1 MNFTFGSDPEFM
13 LTHMGELKSAIGIL
27 PKKETPLIQKGHR
40 FYFDNVLAEIAIKPA
55 SNKKEAIDYL
65 NKYPYSSYLDFIGEN
80 RAQNKILN
88 MEAFPKYFPN
98 KTSFIEEIF
107 EWLSLR

>member
-1 MNFTFGSDPEFM
+1 M
-13 LTHMGELKSAIGIL
+13 LHNGGVSSNHIYIFVA
-27 PKKETPLIQKGHR
+27 
-40 FYFDNVLAEIAIKPA
+40 
-55 SNKKEAIDYL
+55 NKKEAIDYL